1 MPNDSNLNKRI
12 VRVVIT
18 TQDDA
23 SIFIKICKPKFPE
36 YYLHNET
43 EVAVNF
49 S

>member
-1 MPNDSNLNKRI
+1 MPNDSNFHKRI

-36 YYLHNET
+36 YYLHNDT
-43 EVAVNF
+43 EVGVHF